1 MSNWIT
7 DNKPAAAVAGAGLLL
22 FLGLSVAGYMATSER
37 NELDKKITAA
47 SKDIKTANSAVITPS
62 KASNSQLD
70 KELTRY
76 DKAVKELEAAY
87 APFVA
92 TSTLPSA
99 TPTQFQNELKAF
111 RDALIASC
119 KTKNI
124 QVTDSSS
131 WLGFQVYSTQAPSV
145 QAAPTLA
152 FEMKAINGL
161 VAKLTDCGLSK
172 FIKVHRGQLPVENT
186 QKNPDDDE
194 SSSSAEQA
202 PWTPMPLEIAF
213 QGDRES
219 LLKAINAITES
230 KDYLFTINSLRVRNE
245 RMMPPPI
252 TSEKPATT
260 QTQPATDSL
269 KPADELA
276 KASAVPTIQQII
288 KPYMGKEQVFVQIS
302 LNLVHFTQPKAPST
316 SED

>member
-1 MSNWIT
+1 
-7 DNKPAAAVAGAGLLL
+7 
-22 FLGLSVAGYMATSER
+22 
-37 NELDKKITAA
+37 
-47 SKDIKTANSAVITPS
+47 
-62 KASNSQLD
+62 
-70 KELTRY
+70 
-76 DKAVKELEAAY
+76 
-87 APFVA
+87 
-92 TSTLPSA
+92 
-99 TPTQFQNELKAF
+99 
-111 RDALIASC
+111 
-119 KTKNI
+119 
-124 QVTDSSS
+124 
-131 WLGFQVYSTQAPSV
+131 
-145 QAAPTLA
+145 
-152 FEMKAINGL
+152 
-161 VAKLTDCGLSK
+161 
-172 FIKVHRGQLPVENT
+172 
-186 QKNPDDDE
+186 
-194 SSSSAEQA
+194 
-202 PWTPMPLEIAF
+202 MPLEIAF

-260 QTQPATDSL
+260 QAQPATDSL